1 MRFRVYKSF
10 DRDVGKLPPEHYQ
23 TFREIVHK
31 HFLPAIAA
39 GSFTGKPPWPTRLR
53 IHRLQGSSVYSLTWS
68 FSSPDG
74 RATFHLE
81 TDENGEPLLVWRR
94 IGNHSIYQDP

>member
-1 MRFRVYKSF
+1 M
-10 DRDVGKLPPEHYQ
+10 H
-23 TFREIVHK
+23 
-31 HFLPAIAA
+31 
-39 GSFTGKPPWPTRLR
+39 
-53 IHRLQGSSVYSLTWS
+53 SLTWS